1 MVINAVSGSTQ
12 VLGVF
17 GYPVRHSLS
26 PQMHNAALRFME
38 LNYCYLPFAVHPDNL
53 GCAVESI
60 RALEIS
66 GVNITIPHK
75 VSVVRYLDVLSREAE
90 LIGAVNTICNRQGVL
105 YGYNTDGQGFI
116 QSLLRDANMDPRD
129 KNIVMLGAGGAA
141 RGIGIPLALKS
152 PRQIV
157 VAARS
162 EERAV
167 KLVTDM
173 TEASPECS
181 CIAVGLRSADLKMLV
196 DSADILVDTTPVG
209 MYPKVAEPPVI
220 DESYLHEGLLVCDL
234 VYNPMRT
241 SLLQAAEGVGASVLS
256 GVGMLA
262 YQGAI
267 ALQIWTGREPP
278 FELMKGVLSRSLQV

>member
-17 GYPVRHSLS
+17 GYPVRHSFS
-26 PQMHNAALRFME
+26 PQMQNAALRFMK
-38 LNYCYLPFAVHPDNL
+38 LDYCYLPFSVHPDNL
-53 GCAVESI
+53 GCAVDSI

-75 VSVVRYLDVLSREAE
+75 VSIVRYLDVLSREAE

-116 QSLLRDANMDPRD
+116 QSLLRDANMDPRG
-129 KNIVMLGAGGAA
+129 KNIVILGAGGAA
-141 RGIGIPLALKS
+141 RGIGIPLALRN

-167 KLVTDM
+167 ELVTDM
-173 TEASPECS
+173 AEAGPACA
-181 CIAVGLRSADLKMLV
+181 CIAVGLRSAELRMFVEGADML
-196 DSADILVDTTPVG
+196 IDTTPVG
-209 MYPKVAEPPVI
+209 MYPNCADPPVI
-220 DESYLHEGLLVCDL
+220 DETFLHDRLLVCDL

-278 FELMKGVLSRSLQV
+278 FELMKEVLTRSLQV